1 MEQNKHTERYARS
14 AGPKYVGRLFNSTY
28 RVKVHTHELWEGVY
42 YTDGSGIVEI
52 DDADIPLKREI
63 FF

>member
-52 DDADIPLKREI
+52 DGRR
-63 FF
+63 